1 MLWIYRISMKMKLFI
16 ALLPLLAALMW
27 LGGSGIVERIAA
39 QRQMENMSTL
49 TQLAIKAGE
58 VVHELQKERGMSA
71 GYLGAKGQGFRDELA
86 AQRQL
91 TDQALS
97 RFDNAIAGTDPEI
110 LTGQVAEAL
119 TRFDQTRQQLTGLR
133 QQVSDIAIETNN
145 ALTHYTASVTT
156 LLNIVSD
163 ISHLSPSGEIVNQ
176 LAGYFSLLNTK
187 EQAGIERALLSNIF
201 SADQFA
207 PGQFQR
213 LNTVVGKQDAWLNA
227 ARRFLAP
234 VQAQALDAAL
244 AQPQATQ
251 ALALR
256 DAAIAKADV
265 GGFGVNATR
274 WFGIQTQRIEILKS
288 QEDASANNL
297 LSTAARLAQDAHAAW
312 VRFLLISLSAL
323 IIALGIAIV
332 VARSIHRQLQATL
345 REIAEM
351 EGDLTRRLTV
361 PGTDELSAL
370 NRAYNHAIESIQHI
384 VSEIKSGATV
394 LRHASANIADGNQ
407 NLAQRTDEQAASLV
421 ETAASMEQ
429 ISTTINLTADS
440 AREAEKL
447 TVAMQQEV
455 SQANHVAAQAS
466 QSMEAIRAS
475 SEQISSIIKSIDD
488 ISFQTNLLALNAA
501 VEAARAGESGRGFAV
516 VATEVRNLSQRC
528 ATQAH
533 QIRELVNENMAKI
546 GEGVDRVT
554 ASGKA
559 LQLAAEQSDRMREYI
574 SDIARAAEEQ
584 SLGVAQVHLALSQL
598 EQVTQQN
605 AALVSQ
611 AASESHSLDQQSEAM
626 TELVDR
632 FVA

>member
-16 ALLPLLAALMW
+16 ALLPLLLALLW
-27 LGGSGIVERIAA
+27 LGGSGIAERIAVEK
-39 QRQMENMSTL
+39 QMENMATL
-49 TQLAIKAGE
+49 TALAIKSGE

-71 GYLGAKGQGFRDELA
+71 GYLGSKGQVFRDELTT
-86 AQRQL
+86 QRQA
-91 TDQALS
+91 TDQALAQL
-97 RFDNAIAGTDPEI
+97 DNALENTDPRI
-110 LTGQVAEAL
+110 LTGQVGDVL
-119 TRFDQTRQQLTGLR
+119 TRFQQDKNQLAGLR
-133 QQVSDIAIETNN
+133 QQVSDLTIDINN
-145 ALTHYTASVTT
+145 TLAFYATQVTT

-163 ISHLSPSGEIVNQ
+163 ISHLSPSGDIVNQ
-176 LAGYFSLLNTK
+176 LAGYFSLLNAK
-187 EQAGIERALLSNIF
+187 EQAGVERALLSNIF
-201 SADQFA
+201 SADRFA
-207 PGQFQR
+207 AGQFQR
-213 LNTVVGKQDAWLNA
+213 LSNVVGKQDAWLTA
-227 ARRFLAP
+227 ARRFLTP

-244 AQPQATQ
+244 AQPKAAD

-256 DAAIAKADV
+256 EVAMAKADV
-265 GGFGVNATR
+265 GEFGVNATA
-274 WFGIQTQRIEILKS
+274 WFAIQTQRLEILKS
-288 QEDASANNL
+288 LEDTSATNL
-297 LSTAARLAQDAHAAW
+297 IATANRLADDAHTAW
-312 VRFLLISLSAL
+312 VRFLTISLLAL
-323 IIALGIAIV
+323 AIAIAIAII
-332 VARSIHRQLQATL
+332 VARSIHRQLRTTL
-345 REIAEM
+345 CDIAEM
-351 EGDLTRRLTV
+351 EGDLTRRLAV

-370 NRAYNHAIESIQHI
+370 NRAYNQAIENIQHI
-384 VSEIKSGATV
+384 VSEIKSGAV
-394 LRHASANIADGNQ
+394 ILRHASASIADGNQ

-455 SQANHVAAQAS
+455 TEANSVAAQAS
-466 QSMEAIRAS
+466 ESMEAIRLS
-475 SEQISSIIKSIDD
+475 SAQISSIIKSIDD

-528 ATQAH
+528 ASQAH
-533 QIRELVNENMAKI
+533 QIRELVSENMSKI
-546 GEGVDRVT
+546 GEGVERVT

-559 LQLAAEQSDRMREYI
+559 LQLAAEQSSRMREYI
-574 SDIARAAEEQ
+574 TDIARAAEEQ

-611 AASESHSLDQQSEAM
+611 AASESLSLDRQSEAM

>member
-1 MLWIYRISMKMKLFI
+1 MSWIYRISMKMKLFI
-16 ALLPLLAALMW
+16 ALLPLLLALIW
-27 LGGSGIVERIAA
+27 LGGSGIAERIAA
-39 QRQMENMSTL
+39 ERQMDNMATL
-49 TQLAIKAGE
+49 TQLAIKAGG

-71 GYLGAKGQGFRDELA
+71 GYLGAKGQGFRDELT

-91 TDQALS
+91 TDRALEV
-97 RFDNAIAGTDPEI
+97 FDSAIKSVDSEVI
-110 LTGQVAEAL
+110 SGQVAEAL
-119 TRFDQTRQQLTGLR
+119 NRFKQTRQQLSGLR
-133 QQVSDIAIETNN
+133 QQVSDLAVETNN
-145 ALTHYTASVTT
+145 ALTQYTQNVTT
-156 LLNIVSD
+156 LLNIVAD

-176 LAGYFSLLNTK
+176 LAGYFSLLNAK

-201 SADQFA
+201 SANQFA
-207 PGQFQR
+207 AGQFQR
-213 LNTVVGKQDAWLNA
+213 LSNVVGKQEAWLTA
-227 ARRFLAP
+227 ARRFLTPA
-234 VQAQALDAAL
+234 QSQALDAAL
-244 AQPQATQ
+244 AQPKATE

-256 DAAIAKADV
+256 EAAMAKADV
-265 GGFGVNATR
+265 GGFDVNATR
-274 WFGIQTQRIEILKS
+274 WFDIQTQRINILKS
-288 QEDASANNL
+288 QEDAAANTL
-297 LSTAARLAQDAHAAW
+297 LDSAARLSDEARTAW
-312 VRFLLISLSAL
+312 MRFLAISLTAL
-323 IIALGIAIV
+323 LIALAIAIV
-332 VARSIHRQLQATL
+332 IARSIHRQLQNTL

-351 EGDLTRRLTV
+351 EGDLTRRLTIS
-361 PGTDELSAL
+361 GTDELSAL
-370 NRAYNHAIESIQHI
+370 NRAYNHAIENIQHI

-455 SQANHVAAQAS
+455 SQANTVAAQAS

-501 VEAARAGESGRGFAV
+501 VEAARAGELGRGFAV
-516 VATEVRNLSQRC
+516 VASEVRNLSQRC

-559 LQLAAEQSDRMREYI
+559 LQQAAEQSDRMRDYI

-626 TELVDR
+626 TQLVDR

>member
-16 ALLPLLAALMW
+16 ALLPLLLALLW
-27 LGGSGIVERIAA
+27 LGGSGIAGRVAA
-39 QRQMENMSTL
+39 QRQMENMATL

-91 TDQALS
+91 TDQAL
-97 RFDNAIAGTDPEI
+97 
-110 LTGQVAEAL
+110 
-119 TRFDQTRQQLTGLR
+119 TRFDRAFTRLDGTILSGHVADALARFEQTRQQFTALR
-133 QQVSDIAIETNN
+133 QQVSDIAIETNH
-145 ALTHYTASVTT
+145 ALANYTESVTT

-176 LAGYFSLLNTK
+176 LAGYFSLLNAK
-187 EQAGIERALLSNIF
+187 EQAGIERALLANIF

-213 LNTVVGKQDAWLNA
+213 LSNVVGKQEAWLNA
-227 ARRFLAP
+227 ARRFLTP
-234 VQAQALDAAL
+234 DQARALDAAL
-244 AQPQATQ
+244 AQPKAAD

-256 DAAIAKADV
+256 DAAIAKADA
-265 GGFGVNATR
+265 GGFGVQATT
-274 WFGIQTQRIEILKS
+274 WFAIQTQRIEILKTR
-288 QEDASANNL
+288 EDAAASNL
-297 LSTAARLAQDAHAAW
+297 LTTAARLADEAHTAW
-312 VRFLLISLSAL
+312 LRFLAVSLLAL
-323 IIALGIAIV
+323 IVALTIAAI
-332 VARSIHRQLQATL
+332 VARSIHRQLRSTL

-361 PGTDELSAL
+361 PGSDELSSL
-370 NRAYNHAIESIQHI
+370 NRAYNHAIENIQHI

-447 TVAMQQEV
+447 TLAMQQEV
-455 SQANHVAAQAS
+455 SQANTVAAQAS

-501 VEAARAGESGRGFAV
+501 VEAARAGEAGRGFAV

-528 ATQAH
+528 ATQAQ

-559 LQLAAEQSDRMREYI
+559 LQLAAEQSDRMRDYI
-574 SDIARAAEEQ
+574 SDIARAAGEQ

-611 AASESHSLDQQSEAM
+611 AASESLSLDQQSAAM

>member
-16 ALLPLLAALMW
+16 ALLPLLLALLW
-27 LGGSGIVERIAA
+27 LGGSGIAERIAVEK
-39 QRQMENMSTL
+39 QMENMATL
-49 TQLAIKAGE
+49 TALAIKSGE

-71 GYLGAKGQGFRDELA
+71 GYLGSKGQVFRDELTT
-86 AQRQL
+86 QRQA
-91 TDQALS
+91 TDQALAQL
-97 RFDNAIAGTDPEI
+97 DNALENTDPRI
-110 LTGQVAEAL
+110 LTGQVGDVL
-119 TRFDQTRQQLTGLR
+119 TRFQQDKNQLAGLR
-133 QQVSDIAIETNN
+133 QQVSDLTIDINN
-145 ALTHYTASVTT
+145 TLAFYATQVTT

-163 ISHLSPSGEIVNQ
+163 ISHLSPSGDIVNQ
-176 LAGYFSLLNTK
+176 LAGYFSLLNAK
-187 EQAGIERALLSNIF
+187 EQAGVERALLSNIF
-201 SADQFA
+201 SADRFA
-207 PGQFQR
+207 AGQFQR
-213 LNTVVGKQDAWLNA
+213 LSNVVGKQDAWLTA
-227 ARRFLAP
+227 ARRFLTP

-244 AQPQATQ
+244 AQPKAAD

-256 DAAIAKADV
+256 EVAMAKADV
-265 GGFGVNATR
+265 GEFGVNTTA
-274 WFGIQTQRIEILKS
+274 WFAIQTQRLEILKS
-288 QEDASANNL
+288 LEDTSATNL
-297 LSTAARLAQDAHAAW
+297 IATANRLADDAHTAW
-312 VRFLLISLSAL
+312 VRFLTISLLAL
-323 IIALGIAIV
+323 AIAIAIAII
-332 VARSIHRQLQATL
+332 VARSIHRQLRTTL
-345 REIAEM
+345 CDIAEM
-351 EGDLTRRLTV
+351 EGDLTRRLAV

-370 NRAYNHAIESIQHI
+370 NRAYNQAIENIQHI
-384 VSEIKSGATV
+384 VSEIKSGAV
-394 LRHASANIADGNQ
+394 ILRHASASIADGNQ

-447 TVAMQQEV
+447 TVAMLQEV
-455 SQANHVAAQAS
+455 SEANSVAAQAS
-466 QSMEAIRAS
+466 ESMEAIRLS
-475 SEQISSIIKSIDD
+475 SAQISSIIKSIDD

-528 ATQAH
+528 ASQAH
-533 QIRELVNENMAKI
+533 QIRELVSENMSKI
-546 GEGVDRVT
+546 GEGVERVT

-559 LQLAAEQSDRMREYI
+559 LQLAAEQSSRMREYI
-574 SDIARAAEEQ
+574 TDIARAAEEQ

-611 AASESHSLDQQSEAM
+611 AASESLSLDRQSEAM

>member
-110 LTGQVAEAL
+110 LTSQVAEAL

>member
-110 LTGQVAEAL
+110 LTSQVAEAL

-227 ARRFLAP
+227 ARRFLTP

>member
-16 ALLPLLAALMW
+16 ALLPLLLALLW
-27 LGGSGIVERIAA
+27 LGGSGIAERVAA
-39 QRQMENMSTL
+39 QRQMENMATL

-91 TDQALS
+91 TDQALT
-97 RFDNAIAGTDPEI
+97 RFDNAFTSLDKTRLSGHIAD
-110 LTGQVAEAL
+110 AL
-119 TRFDQTRQQLTGLR
+119 ARFEQTRQQFTALR
-133 QQVSDIAIETNN
+133 QQVSDVAIETNR
-145 ALTHYTASVTT
+145 ALANYTESVTT

-176 LAGYFSLLNTK
+176 LAAYFSLLNAK

-201 SADQFA
+201 SANQFA

-213 LNTVVGKQDAWLNA
+213 LSNVVGKQEAWLNA
-227 ARRFLAP
+227 ARRFLTP
-234 VQAQALDAAL
+234 DQARALDTAL
-244 AQPQATQ
+244 AQPKAAD

-265 GGFGVNATR
+265 GGFGVQATS
-274 WFGIQTQRIEILKS
+274 WFAIQTQRIEILKT
-288 QEDASANNL
+288 QEDASASNL
-297 LSTAARLAQDAHAAW
+297 LTTAARLADEAHTAW
-312 VRFLLISLSAL
+312 LRFLAVSLLAL
-323 IIALGIAIV
+323 IVALSIAAT
-332 VARSIHRQLQATL
+332 VARSIHRQLRSTL

-361 PGTDELSAL
+361 PGSDELSSL
-370 NRAYNHAIESIQHI
+370 NRAYNHAIENIQHI

-447 TVAMQQEV
+447 TLAMQQEV
-455 SQANHVAAQAS
+455 SQANTVAAQAS

-501 VEAARAGESGRGFAV
+501 VEAARAGEAGRGFAV

-528 ATQAH
+528 ATQAQ

-559 LQLAAEQSDRMREYI
+559 LQLAAEQSDRMRDYI
-574 SDIARAAEEQ
+574 SDIARAAGEQ

-611 AASESHSLDQQSEAM
+611 AASESLSLDQQSAAM

>member
-16 ALLPLLAALMW
+16 ALLPLLLALVW
-27 LGGSGIVERIAA
+27 LGGVGITERISAE
-39 QRQMENMSTL
+39 RQMGNMATL
-49 TQLAIKAGE
+49 TQLAIKAGD
-58 VVHELQKERGMSA
+58 VVHEMQKERGMSS
-71 GYLGAKGQGFRDELA
+71 GYLGAKGQGFRDELT
-86 AQRQL
+86 AQRLL
-91 TDQALS
+91 TDKALARFDSAIKEINPDILAGHVAEALS
-97 RFDNAIAGTDPEI
+97 RFEED
-110 LTGQVAEAL
+110 
-119 TRFDQTRQQLTGLR
+119 RRQLNNLR
-133 QQVSDIAIETNN
+133 QQITDMVIETNN
-145 ALTHYTASVTT
+145 ALTYYTACVTT

-163 ISHLSPSGEIVNQ
+163 ISHLSPSGEIANQ
-176 LAGYFSLLNTK
+176 LTGYFSLLNAK

-213 LNTVVGKQDAWLNA
+213 LNNVVGKQDAWLNA
-227 ARRFLAP
+227 ARLFLTP
-234 VQAQALDAAL
+234 VQAQALNAAL
-244 AQPQATQ
+244 AQPKATD

-265 GGFGVNATR
+265 GGFGVKATT
-274 WFGIQTQRIEILKS
+274 WFELQTQRINILKS
-288 QEDASANNL
+288 LEDTSANNL
-297 LSTAARLAQDAHAAW
+297 LKTAARLAGDARTTW
-312 VRFLLISLSAL
+312 IRFLAISLSAFV
-323 IIALGIAIV
+323 IALAIAIV
-332 VARSIHRQLQATL
+332 IARSIHRQLKGTL

-370 NRAYNHAIESIQHI
+370 NRAYNHAIENIQHI
-384 VSEIKSGATV
+384 VSEIKSGAAV
-394 LRHASANIADGNQ
+394 LRSASTNIADGNQ

-447 TVAMQQEV
+447 TFAMQKEV
-455 SQANHVAAQAS
+455 SQANDVAAQAS
-466 QSMEAIRAS
+466 KSMEAIRAS
-475 SEQISSIIKSIDD
+475 SEQISNIIKSIDD
-488 ISFQTNLLALNAA
+488 ISFQTNLLALNAS
-501 VEAARAGESGRGFAV
+501 VEAARAGELGRGFAV
-516 VATEVRNLSQRC
+516 VAAEVRNLSQRC
-528 ATQAH
+528 AREAN
-533 QIRELVNENMAKI
+533 QIRDLVSANMANI
-546 GEGVDRVT
+546 GEGVEQVN

-559 LQLAAEQSDRMREYI
+559 LQLATEQSDRMRDYI

-584 SLGVAQVHLALSQL
+584 SLGVSQVHMALNQL

-611 AASESHSLDQQSEAM
+611 AATESQNLDQQSEAM

>member
-1 MLWIYRISMKMKLFI
+1 MSWIYRISMKMKLFI
-16 ALLPLLAALMW
+16 ALLPLLLALIW
-27 LGGSGIVERIAA
+27 LGGSGIAERIAA
-39 QRQMENMSTL
+39 ERQMDNMATL
-49 TQLAIKAGE
+49 TQLAIKAGG

-71 GYLGAKGQGFRDELA
+71 GYLGAKGQEFRDELT

-91 TDQALS
+91 TDRALEV
-97 RFDNAIAGTDPEI
+97 FDSAIKSIDPEVI
-110 LTGQVAEAL
+110 SGQVAEAL
-119 TRFDQTRQQLTGLR
+119 NRFEQTRQQLSGLR
-133 QQVSDIAIETNN
+133 QQVSDLAVETNN
-145 ALTHYTASVTT
+145 ALTQYTQNVTT
-156 LLNIVSD
+156 LLNIVAD

-176 LAGYFSLLNTK
+176 LAGYFSLLNAK

-201 SADQFA
+201 SANQFA
-207 PGQFQR
+207 AVQFQR
-213 LNTVVGKQDAWLNA
+213 LSNVVGKQEAWLTA
-227 ARRFLAP
+227 ARRFLTPA
-234 VQAQALDAAL
+234 QSQALDTAL
-244 AQPQATQ
+244 AQPKATE
-251 ALALR
+251 ALTLR
-256 DAAIAKADV
+256 EAAMAKADV
-265 GGFGVNATR
+265 GGFDVNATR
-274 WFGIQTQRIEILKS
+274 WFDIQTQRINILKS
-288 QEDASANNL
+288 QEDAAANTL
-297 LSTAARLAQDAHAAW
+297 LDSAARLSDEARTAW
-312 VRFLLISLSAL
+312 MRFLAISLTAL
-323 IIALGIAIV
+323 LIALAIAIV
-332 VARSIHRQLQATL
+332 IARSIHRQLQNTL

-351 EGDLTRRLTV
+351 EGDLTRRLTIS
-361 PGTDELSAL
+361 GTDELSAL
-370 NRAYNHAIESIQHI
+370 NRAYNHAIENIQHI

-455 SQANHVAAQAS
+455 SQANTVAAQAS

-501 VEAARAGESGRGFAV
+501 VEAARAGELGRGFAV
-516 VATEVRNLSQRC
+516 VASEVRNLSQRC

-559 LQLAAEQSDRMREYI
+559 LQQAAEQSDRMRDYI

-626 TELVDR
+626 TQLVDR

>member
-1 MLWIYRISMKMKLFI
+1 
-16 ALLPLLAALMW
+16 
-27 LGGSGIVERIAA
+27 
-39 QRQMENMSTL
+39 
-49 TQLAIKAGE
+49 
-58 VVHELQKERGMSA
+58 
-71 GYLGAKGQGFRDELA
+71 
-86 AQRQL
+86 
-91 TDQALS
+91 
-97 RFDNAIAGTDPEI
+97 
-110 LTGQVAEAL
+110 
-119 TRFDQTRQQLTGLR
+119 
-133 QQVSDIAIETNN
+133 
-145 ALTHYTASVTT
+145 
-156 LLNIVSD
+156 
-163 ISHLSPSGEIVNQ
+163 
-176 LAGYFSLLNTK
+176 
-187 EQAGIERALLSNIF
+187 
-201 SADQFA
+201 
-207 PGQFQR
+207 
-213 LNTVVGKQDAWLNA
+213 
-227 ARRFLAP
+227 
-234 VQAQALDAAL
+234 
-244 AQPQATQ
+244 
-251 ALALR
+251 
-256 DAAIAKADV
+256 
-265 GGFGVNATR
+265 
-274 WFGIQTQRIEILKS
+274 
-288 QEDASANNL
+288 
-297 LSTAARLAQDAHAAW
+297 
-312 VRFLLISLSAL
+312 
-323 IIALGIAIV
+323 
-332 VARSIHRQLQATL
+332 
-345 REIAEM
+345 M
-351 EGDLTRRLTV
+351 EGDLTRRLTIS
-361 PGTDELSAL
+361 GTDELSAL
-370 NRAYNHAIESIQHI
+370 NRAYNHAIENIQHI

-455 SQANHVAAQAS
+455 SQANTVAAQAS

-501 VEAARAGESGRGFAV
+501 VEAARAGELGRGFAV
-516 VATEVRNLSQRC
+516 VASEVRNLSQRC

-559 LQLAAEQSDRMREYI
+559 LQQAAEQSDRMRDYI

-626 TELVDR
+626 TQLVDR